1 MDSSSQAIASLNDK
15 LASSTSLLNNVAS
28 AAIAVEQMAAQA
40 NQLTGG
46 IMSGAD
52 KLKAG
57 IAIVS
62 ALDPAIAAPVAS
74 IEAIFGAVVGALNL
88 FGIFKHGSK

>member
-1 MDSSSQAIASLNDK
+1 MDTPRQAIASLNGQ
-15 LASSTSLLNNVAS
+15 LAANTNLLNNVAS
-28 AAIAVEQMAAQA
+28 AAIAVEQMATQA
-40 NQLTGG
+40 TQLTGG

-62 ALDPAIAAPVAS
+62 AFDPAIAAPVAS